1 MGERPVSVGRDA
13 AATFVAGMQPMISW
27 WWMSLRKKHVAIF
40 MWKTMLK
47 RWEAMGGIH
56 VSLLL
61 SGCMA

>member
-27 WWMSLRKKHVAIF
+27 WWMSPRKKHVAIF

-47 RWEAMGGIH
+47 PWEVFMFLCCFLDAI
-56 VSLLL
+56 
-61 SGCMA
+61 MA